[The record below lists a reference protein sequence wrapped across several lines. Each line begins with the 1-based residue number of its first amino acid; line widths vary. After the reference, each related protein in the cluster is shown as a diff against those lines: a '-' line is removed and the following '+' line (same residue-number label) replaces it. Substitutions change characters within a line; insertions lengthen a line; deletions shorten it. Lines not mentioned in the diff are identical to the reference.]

1 MASRS
6 LELADMSVFE
16 TRERAG
22 RGGGATKSAGRSRR
36 RVVVAEQRTQ
46 PKLALSLCLS
56 LSAVDPGQPTRWTG
70 SRPKSIRSRNRLL
83 YVGSG
88 CSPRPAS
95 LASSLTR
102 SPHTEPTGHARQE
115 ITLYDVKSVYNKA
128 KAYALNLTEYETKVH
143 EATNDEPWGAS
154 STLMQDI
161 AQATFNFQLFNEIM
175 PCIYARFTDKEAR
188 QWRQIYKA
196 LVLLEYLVKN
206 GSERVVDDARS
217 NSTVIRVLRNFH
229 YIDENGKDQGI
240 NVRNRAK
247 EIGELLSDLDR
258 VRQERRK
265 AKANRAKYTGVS
277 SDGFR
282 NGAGGA
288 SSSGGFS
295 SSSGGSGSRYGGF
308 GSDSFYAGNGAGG
321 GGGTSSSGAGAFPG
335 SLG

>member
-1 MASRS
+1 MDWLASQVDTLAKQASVRLVS
-6 LELADMSVFE
+6 PFSPSRVDVVTSPPLTRTHPQELTVYDI
-16 TRERAG
+16 
-22 RGGGATKSAGRSRR
+22 KSA
-36 RVVVAEQRTQ
+36 
-46 PKLALSLCLS
+46 
-56 LSAVDPGQPTRWTG
+56 
-70 SRPKSIRSRNRLL
+70 
-83 YVGSG
+83 
-88 CSPRPAS
+88 
-95 LASSLTR
+95 
-102 SPHTEPTGHARQE
+102 
-115 ITLYDVKSVYNKA
+115 YNKA

-206 GSERVVDDARS
+206 GSERVVDDARG
-217 NSTVIRVLRNFH
+217 NLAVIRVLRSFH

-247 EIGELLSDLDR
+247 EIADLLNDLDR

-277 SDGFR
+277 SEGYR
-282 NGAGGA
+282 RGG
-288 SSSGGFS
+288 SSG
-295 SSSGGSGSRYGGF
+295 SSGAGSRYGGF
-308 GSDSFYAGNGAGG
+308 GSESFYAGSGPSSNSGG
-321 GGGTSSSGAGAFPG
+321 HSGRVSLSCFPC
-335 SLG
+335 LLIRAEL

>member
-1 MASRS
+1 LTGVTS
-6 LELADMSVFE
+6 LPTDTARTHLQELTVYDI
-16 TRERAG
+16 
-22 RGGGATKSAGRSRR
+22 KSA
-36 RVVVAEQRTQ
+36 
-46 PKLALSLCLS
+46 
-56 LSAVDPGQPTRWTG
+56 
-70 SRPKSIRSRNRLL
+70 
-83 YVGSG
+83 
-88 CSPRPAS
+88 
-95 LASSLTR
+95 
-102 SPHTEPTGHARQE
+102 
-115 ITLYDVKSVYNKA
+115 YNKA

-206 GSERVVDDARS
+206 GSERVVDDARG
-217 NSTVIRVLRNFH
+217 NLAVIRVLRSFH

-247 EIGELLSDLDR
+247 EIADLLNDLDR

-282 NGAGGA
+282 QGG
-288 SSSGGFS
+288 SSSG
-295 SSSGGSGSRYGGF
+295 SGGAGSRYGGF
-308 GSDSFYAGNGAGG
+308 GSDSFYAGSGPSSNSGG
-321 GGGTSSSGAGAFPG
+321 HSSQSPPPLSFAPLSRLTYLIRFPK
-335 SLG
+335 